1 MLAVTE
7 FTWRGRPSWHVSSAS
22 LHAVIIRCGGHLA
35 ALYSAA
41 DEHRVNPLWQPHWP
55 SGDPSTAAAAGTWG
69 VGANAVE
76 APLLA
81 SICGSNLCVDRFG
94 APREGESRP
103 LHGEAGVVDW
113 RLESADDSRIVFSAT
128 LPLARL
134 DVTRALSIRGS
145 TLVLET
151 TVRADASGGARPL
164 IEWAEHTTLGNAFL
178 DGCTVTAGV
187 DVAAVMPA
195 DGAVDVEIIP
205 VADALAL
212 PSAADPPTGSVRT
225 CRVVDGR
232 WEATNAALGWR
243 LSARWDRAGFPWLC
257 VWTEHRLRTHA
268 PWGGV
273 ERTRGLEISTK
284 PFPEGAPPKERDT
297 EFLGSPSAP
306 ISLAAGDVARRT
318 VEFTWER
325 I

>member
-1 MLAVTE
+1 MLTVTE
-7 FTWRGRPSWHVSSAS
+7 STFRGRAAFLVSTPL
-22 LHAVIIRCGGHLA
+22 LHAVVLRCGGHLA
-35 ALYSAA
+35 ALFSPTDASQTS
-41 DEHRVNPLWQPHWP
+41 PLWQPHWP
-55 SGDPSTAAAAGTWG
+55 AGDPSTAAAAGTWG
-69 VGANAVE
+69 AGANAVE

-94 APREGESRP
+94 APRDGETRP

-113 RLESADDSRIVFSAT
+113 RLSSATDARVVFSAT

-134 DVTRALSIRGS
+134 DVTRSLSFRGS

-151 TVRADASGGARPL
+151 EVRADASGGVRPL

-178 DGCTVTAGV
+178 DGCVITAGV
-187 DVAAVMPA
+187 DVAAAMP
-195 DGAVDVEIIP
+195 DNGAVDVEMMP
-205 VADALAL
+205 VADVLAV

-225 CRVVDGR
+225 CRVVDGW

-243 LSARWDRAGFPWLC
+243 LRARWDRAGFPWLC

-273 ERTRGLEISTK
+273 ERARGMEISTK
-284 PFPEGAPPKERDT
+284 PFPEGAPPKERDS

-306 ISLAAGDVARRT
+306 IALAEGATAART
-318 VEFTWER
+318 VELTWER